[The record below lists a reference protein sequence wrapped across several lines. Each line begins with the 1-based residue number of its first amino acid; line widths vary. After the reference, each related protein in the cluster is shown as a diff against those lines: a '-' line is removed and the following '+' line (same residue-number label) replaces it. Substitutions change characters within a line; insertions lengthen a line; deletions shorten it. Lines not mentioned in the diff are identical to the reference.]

1 MEENIESFHVFLKE
15 DIPDRYHWKRNS
27 RITEIVLF
35 GKTQNQSSQNTNPN
49 FKV

>member
-35 GKTQNQSSQNTNPN
+35 GKILNVIQ
-49 FKV
+49 KVR